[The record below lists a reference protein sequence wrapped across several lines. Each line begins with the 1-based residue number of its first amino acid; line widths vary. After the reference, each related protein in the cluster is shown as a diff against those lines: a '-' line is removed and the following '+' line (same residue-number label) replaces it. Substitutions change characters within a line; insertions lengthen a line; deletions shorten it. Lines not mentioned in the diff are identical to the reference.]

1 MIDNIAC
8 LEENDV
14 KMENEDSVN
23 GGATDENEVD
33 PIVPNVNNISDA
45 NADLLITY
53 LDEITK
59 VVTRAPFLIVNTLFL
74 VLSFTYLLILL
85 IEIIIL
91 GSMSFLKNLVIFKMA
106 SIVGQLKRGIILNGK
121 TSIFLLMILYQG
133 TNFCQIKLMLVD

>member
-1 MIDNIAC
+1 MAC

-14 KMENEDSVN
+14 KMESEDSVN

-33 PIVPNVNNISDA
+33 PIVSNVNNISDA

-85 IEIIIL
+85 NEIIIL
-91 GSMSFLKNLVIFKMA
+91 GSISFLF
-106 SIVGQLKRGIILNGK
+106 S
-121 TSIFLLMILYQG
+121 MI
-133 TNFCQIKLMLVD
+133 ML